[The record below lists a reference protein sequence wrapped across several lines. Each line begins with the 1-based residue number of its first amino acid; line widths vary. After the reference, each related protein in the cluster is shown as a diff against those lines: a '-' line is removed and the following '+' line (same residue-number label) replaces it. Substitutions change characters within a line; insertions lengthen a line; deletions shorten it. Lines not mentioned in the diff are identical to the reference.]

1 MLRCRRIPLS
11 CEIHSCAGQSED
23 ASPTKKARGTK
34 KSATGF
40 IVRFMSC
47 TGLDQCLVSCY
58 FVYPSF
64 CLSRPPALV
73 ISSDGYGKTI
83 M

>member
-23 ASPTKKARGTK
+23 ASSTKKARGTK

-40 IVRFMSC
+40 IVRF
-47 TGLDQCLVSCY
+47 LYLAPVST
-58 FVYPSF
+58 S
-64 CLSRPPALV
+64 A
-73 ISSDGYGKTI
+73 
-83 M
+83 